1 MGDGEPDD
9 ALIRESDANGVEE
22 ASKSKKSK
30 KSIKRKKGLGK
41 QRPPSTDDIKISSV
55 KKEEPRNDDTLH
67 GTNPEEDVET
77 TNLDAGAKKEKK
89 KGKKKK
95 NKSKASTKCEE
106 VSEHELGKNAISHE
120 TESEHFQTA
129 NLKN

>member
-1 MGDGEPDD
+1 MMIHCMG
-9 ALIRESDANGVEE
+9 LIQT
-22 ASKSKKSK
+22 KMLKP
-30 KSIKRKKGLGK
+30 I
-41 QRPPSTDDIKISSV
+41 STLV
-55 KKEEPRNDDTLH
+55 R
-67 GTNPEEDVET
+67 
-77 TNLDAGAKKEKK
+77 KKEKK